1 MYHKTQ
7 KSQYNY
13 INGVYNVFKM
23 KIVCD
28 KIKSDFVMRN
38 ISNWSLSLSLTQGR
52 EPSPWWGRWQ
62 ACLTDEG
69 IVTLQEKSTCANLI
83 G

>member
-1 MYHKTQ
+1 LEKILVKKFKTELHLRF
-7 KSQYNY
+7 
-13 INGVYNVFKM
+13 GFCV
-23 KIVCD
+23 
-28 KIKSDFVMRN
+28 
-38 ISNWSLSLSLTQGR
+38 SNWSLSVSLAQGR

>member
-1 MYHKTQ
+1 MLTE
-7 KSQYNY
+7 SL
-13 INGVYNVFKM
+13 
-23 KIVCD
+23 
-28 KIKSDFVMRN
+28 
-38 ISNWSLSLSLTQGR
+38 NWSLSGCFKMNFAPVR

>member
-1 MYHKTQ
+1 MEFAP
-7 KSQYNY
+7 
-13 INGVYNVFKM
+13 V
-23 KIVCD
+23 
-28 KIKSDFVMRN
+28 
-38 ISNWSLSLSLTQGR
+38 R